1 MGVALRRISESVGVG
16 VVYVGLILFFGLP
29 LLWLFSAAFSKVTG
43 IAWAWP
49 TALTFKNF
57 TGVLTQPGIP
67 LSFLNAGIYAV
78 VSSLLAALLAAIA
91 GYPLSRFRFRG
102 RMAYMLAILFITGLP
117 ITALM
122 VPLFEMFVRFGW
134 IDTRWAV
141 TLVLAALATPV
152 SIWLLKAFIDT
163 VDPTLEEAAWVDGA
177 GRIAGYFRIVLPL
190 TRPGLVVV
198 FILNF
203 LGAWSNFY
211 VPFVLFSATSK
222 LPVAIT
228 IYDFFGNYGQVYYGQ
243 LAAFSLLYSVPV
255 IGLYLLSGGRLG
267 STLNVGG
274 VKG

>member
-1 MGVALRRISESVGVG
+1 MSENVGLSILYVALV
-16 VVYVGLILFFGLP
+16 LFFGLP
-29 LLWLFSAAFSKVTG
+29 LLWVFSAAFSQVTG

-49 TALTFKNF
+49 TALSLQNF
-57 TGVLTQPGIP
+57 SAVITQPGIA
-67 LSFLNAGIYAV
+67 LSFLNAAGYSIA
-78 VSSLLAALLAAIA
+78 SSLVAVILAALA

-102 RMAYMLAILFITGLP
+102 RLAFMLAILFITGLP

-122 VPLFEMFVRFGW
+122 VPLFEMFVRLNW
-134 IDTRWAV
+134 INTRWAV
-141 TLVLAALATPV
+141 TLVMGALATPV

-163 VDPTLEEAAWVDGA
+163 VDPALEEASWVDGA
-177 GRIAGYFRIVLPL
+177 HRLSGYLRIVLPL

-211 VPFVLFSATSK
+211 VPFVLFSSTSK
-222 LPVAIT
+222 FPVAIT
-228 IYDFFGNYGQVYYGQ
+228 IYDFFGNYGQVEYGQ

-255 IGLYLLSGGRLG
+255 IGLYIASGGRLG
-267 STLNVGG
+267 RTLNIGG

>member
-1 MGVALRRISESVGVG
+1 MGENLGLSILYIALV
-16 VVYVGLILFFGLP
+16 LFFGLP
-29 LLWLFSAAFSKVTG
+29 LLWVFSAAFSKVTG

-49 TALTFKNF
+49 TALSVQNF
-57 TGVLTQPGIP
+57 STVITQPGIA
-67 LSFLNAGIYAV
+67 LSFLNAAGYSI
-78 VSSLLAALLAAIA
+78 VSSLVAVILAALA

-102 RMAYMLAILFITGLP
+102 RLAFMLTVLFITGLP

-122 VPLFEMFVRFGW
+122 VPLFEMFVRLNW
-134 IDTRWAV
+134 INTRWAV
-141 TLVLAALATPV
+141 TLVMGALATPV

-163 VDPTLEEAAWVDGA
+163 VDPALEEASWVDGA
-177 GRIAGYFRIVLPL
+177 NRMSGYFRIVLPL

-211 VPFVLFSATSK
+211 VPFVLFSSTSK
-222 LPVAIT
+222 FPVAIT
-228 IYDFFGNYGQVYYGQ
+228 IYDFFGNYGQVEYGQ

-255 IGLYLLSGGRLG
+255 IGLYIASGGRLG

>member
-1 MGVALRRISESVGVG
+1 MGVAFRRIGESVGLG
-16 VVYVGLILFFGLP
+16 VIYVVLVLFFGLP

-49 TALTFKNF
+49 TALTLNNF
-57 TGVLTQPGIP
+57 TGVLTQPGIA
-67 LSFLNAGIYAV
+67 LSFLNAGLYAV
-78 VSSLLAALLAAIA
+78 ASSLVAAFLAALA

-102 RMAYMLAILFITGLP
+102 RMVYMLTILFITGLP

-141 TLVLAALATPV
+141 TLVMAALATPV

-177 GRIAGYFRIVLPL
+177 GRVGGYFRIVLPL

-211 VPFVLFSATSK
+211 VPFVLFSSTSK
-222 LPVAIT
+222 FPVAIT
-228 IYDFFGNYGQVYYGQ
+228 IYNFFGNYGQVYYGQ

-255 IGLYLLSGGRLG
+255 IGLYLASGGRLG